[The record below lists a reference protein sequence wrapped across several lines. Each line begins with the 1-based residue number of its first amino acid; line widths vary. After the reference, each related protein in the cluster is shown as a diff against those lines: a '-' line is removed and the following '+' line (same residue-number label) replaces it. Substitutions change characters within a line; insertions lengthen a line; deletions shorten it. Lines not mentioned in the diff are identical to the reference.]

1 MEKVILLN
9 LGFTKIYLLRTDS
22 GYIQFDTGY
31 NHNVKK
37 YLRLLED
44 NHILPEEI
52 KLIII
57 NHAHFD
63 HTGAL
68 KTIQKLTNA
77 QVLVHENEKEFI
89 AKGISQ
95 EVRPLTFL
103 TKLMVPIMPKSWAQ
117 TDPVEPDIVI
127 QDEYS
132 LEDFGIKA
140 KVIHTPGHTPGTV
153 AVITEEGDA
162 LIGCSVHGFPLRLRR
177 GIPAIAIDQELIWK
191 SWERIIEEGAK
202 NIYISHGKPFKVD
215 FMKKKLRKRQSKI
228 EKQTKK

>member
-31 NHNVKK
+31 KHNVKK
-37 YLRLLED
+37 YLRLLD
-44 NHILPEEI
+44 DYNILPEEI

-77 QVLVHENEKEFI
+77 QVLVHENDEEFLV
-89 AKGISQ
+89 KGISAEAQ
-95 EVRPLTFL
+95 PLTFL
-103 TKLMVPIMPKSWAQ
+103 AKVLISIVPKSW
-117 TDPVEPDIVI
+117 TIYEPVEPDIVI

-132 LEDFGIKA
+132 LYDFGLKA
-140 KVIHTPGHTPGTV
+140 KVIHTLGHTLGTV
-153 AVITEEGDA
+153 AVVTEEGDA
-162 LIGCSVHGFPLRLRR
+162 IIGCSAHGFPIRLRSGFPR
-177 GIPAIAIDQELIWK
+177 VAMDEESVWK
-191 SWERIIEEGAK
+191 SWERIIDEGAEM
-202 NIYISHGKPFKVD
+202 IYISHGKPFRAERI
-215 FMKKKLRKRQSKI
+215 KKKLRKRQSKI

>member
-1 MEKVILLN
+1 MENVIVLN
-9 LGFTKIYLLRTDS
+9 LGFTNVFLLRTEF
-22 GYIQFDTGY
+22 GYIQFDAGY
-31 NHNVKK
+31 KHNVKK

-68 KTIQKLTNA
+68 KTIQELTKA

-89 AKGISQ
+89 AKGISA

-103 TKLMVPIMPKSWAQ
+103 TKLMVPTMPKSWAQ

-132 LEDFGIKA
+132 LIDFGIKA

-153 AVITEEGDA
+153 AVITEDGDA
-162 LIGCSVHGFPLRLRR
+162 LIGCSVQGFPLRLRR
-177 GIPAIAIDQELIWK
+177 GIPAIAIDQERIWK

-215 FMKKKLRKRQSKI
+215 FMKKKLEKRNAKKRKNLN
-228 EKQTKK
+228 